1 LEHFY
6 IDWEYNMNP
15 DDLILLETNRNRHAI
30 SRNLTIAAV
39 LVILLVAVV
48 AGAAYYSSVKSTTSS
63 TTSSSATGTAQVP
76 PSITYEAGETPQF
89 LDPAVSYYSYDYNIM
104 QNIYEPLLW
113 YNQANATDIIPWLA
127 SSYSGNTAG
136 TQYNFTLRT
145 GINFAD
151 GEQLN
156 SSAVWFNLNRAL
168 INDGSTPVGHG
179 TQSAWLIQQLSNQSL
194 STFFGGAQT
203 YGVSYVNEWLAQDFV
218 QVTGQYTFNI
228 NVENPNAAFP
238 FLFAN
243 PIVDQL
249 APGYVET
256 HDLALWTASSAGY
269 TLPYPTLSGNFTQK
283 AMQYFDDLSSTCNT
297 GSTPAGCGGTYLNIS
312 ANGSMA
318 GTGPYTMTSDDAS
331 TSVITLQ
338 ANPSYW
344 GGPYQYMT
352 PAGAKI
358 DAQIK
363 TVVFKYV
370 ADQTTREID
379 LQNAAKSGQAMA
391 IDVEGTNLYDVAAKG
406 PWLANGTLESS
417 IQGVSLYGPYPFLST
432 LFDPFGTNV
441 TSPLTGAYYSFQ
453 PFADQRIRLAF
464 SDAVNMTEELIANN
478 DNLGKVADNVVPPGL
493 PPAGVY
499 NASITPAYSYNPD
512 ESASL
517 LIAAMQN
524 PITSFNFVN
533 GTKAP
538 AGLFDNSFGCTSFDS
553 AGVCANPITQTVPL
567 VYGSGDTAD
576 EAIFNDMAG
585 TINNISTTYNL
596 GLNVVVQPLP
606 TGQMITEAFSQPTH
620 LYLYALGWIDDYP
633 WVLDFTGNM
642 LAYPGTYPGTA
653 GMNFAAM
660 NKLYQESLNAS
671 ASDNI
676 PALIQYSDQMNA
688 LSNQE
693 VMYLWTFNVVNF
705 VTMTSNVQG
714 LYWNTSLG
722 SAAGNGVGPEYFATL
737 Y

>member
-1 LEHFY
+1 
-6 IDWEYNMNP
+6 MVAVA
-15 DDLILLETNRNRHAI
+15 AI
-30 SRNLTIAAV
+30 VVVLVIAAV
-39 LVILLVAVV
+39 AAVALS
-48 AGAAYYSSVKSTTSS
+48 AKSTNSSTTTSS
-63 TTSSSATGTAQVP
+63 TTGSSSSSGTSSTSTGTGTGQVP
-76 PSITYEAGETPQF
+76 GTLTYEAGETLQYI
-89 LDPAVSYYSYDYNIM
+89 DPAVSYYSYDYNIM
-104 QNIYEPLLW
+104 QNVYEPILW
-113 YNQANATDIIPWLA
+113 YNSSCSSCVIPWLA
-127 SSYSGNTAG
+127 SSYTNNTKG
-136 TQYNFTLRT
+136 TQYTFTLRS
-145 GINFAD
+145 GISFAD

-156 SSAVWFNLNRAL
+156 SSVVWFNLNRAL
-168 INDGSTPVGHG
+168 ILDGSTPVGHG

-203 YGVSYVNEWLAQDFV
+203 YGKAYVSEWLAQNFV
-218 QVTGQYTFNI
+218 QTTGLLTFNV

-238 FLFAN
+238 YLFSN

-249 APGYVET
+249 APGFVEQ

-269 TLPYPTLSGNFTQK
+269 TLPFPTLSGNFTTK
-283 AMQYFDDLSSTCNT
+283 AIQYFDDMSATCNAGSTPSGCGATYLNTSTT
-297 GSTPAGCGGTYLNIS
+297 GST
-312 ANGSMA
+312 A
-318 GTGPYTMTSDDAS
+318 GTGPYTITSDDLS
-331 TSVITLQ
+331 TSTVTLT
-338 ANPSYW
+338 ANPKYW
-344 GGPYQYMT
+344 GGPYQF
-352 PAGAKI
+352 GSGQKI
-358 DAQIK
+358 EAQIK
-363 TVVFKYV
+363 TVIFKYV

-379 LQNAAKSGQAMA
+379 LQNAAKSGQAMT
-391 IDVEGTNLYDVAAKG
+391 IDVEGTNLYDVASKSD
-406 PWLANGTLESS
+406 WLSSTPTLNST

-464 SDAVNMTEELIANN
+464 ADAVNMTQELISNN
-478 DNLGKVADNVVPPGL
+478 DNLGQVAQNVIPPGL

-512 ESASL
+512 MTATL
-517 LIAAMQN
+517 LLQAMQS
-524 PITSFNFVN
+524 PITSFHFVN

-538 AGLFDNSFGCTSFDS
+538 AGLFNNAFGCT
-553 AGVCANPITQTVPL
+553 ALTNGVCKNPIAQTVTL

-576 EAIFNDMAG
+576 EAIMNDMA
-585 TINNISTTYNL
+585 TVLNNVSSTYNM
-596 GLNVVVQPLP
+596 GLTVAVQPLE

-653 GMNFAAM
+653 GMNFPAM
-660 NKLYQESLNAS
+660 TALYQDSLNAS
-671 ASDNI
+671 ATGNTA
-676 PALIQYSDQMNA
+676 ALIKYSDEMNA
-688 LSNQE
+688 LSNKE

-705 VTMTSNVQG
+705 VTMTSNVHG
-714 LYWNTSLG
+714 LYWNNNLG

>member
-1 LEHFY
+1 
-6 IDWEYNMNP
+6 M
-15 DDLILLETNRNRHAI
+15 ETNRNRHAV
-30 SRNLTIAAV
+30 SRNLTIGIV
-39 LVILLVAVV
+39 VVILLVAVV
-48 AGAAYYSSVKSTTSS
+48 AGVAYYSSKGSSTTSS
-63 TTSSSATGTAQVP
+63 TNTSSTSTGTGAVP
-76 PSITYEAGETPQF
+76 TSITYEAAETAQY
-89 LDPAVSYYSYDYNIM
+89 LDPAVSYFSYDYNVM
-104 QNIYEPLLW
+104 QNVYEPILW
-113 YNQANATDIIPWLA
+113 YNSSCATCVIPWLA

-136 TQYNFTLRT
+136 TQYTFTLRN
-145 GINFAD
+145 GISFAN
-151 GEQLN
+151 GEALN
-156 SSAVWFNLNRAL
+156 SSVVWFNLNRAL
-168 INDGSTPVGHG
+168 IDDGSTPVGHG

-194 STFFGGAQT
+194 STFFGGAQK
-203 YGVSYVNEWLAQDFV
+203 YGASYVNEWLAQNFV
-218 QVTGQYTFNI
+218 KVTGQYTFTV

-238 FLFAN
+238 YLFSN

-249 APGYVET
+249 APGYVEQ

-283 AMQYFDDLSSTCNT
+283 AIQYLDDLSATCNA
-297 GSTPAGCGGTYLNIS
+297 GSTPNGCGGTYLNTS
-312 ANGSMA
+312 TNGSMA
-318 GTGPYTMTSDDAS
+318 GTGPYTMTSDDTS
-331 TSVITLQ
+331 TNTITLQ
-338 ANPSYW
+338 ANSNYW
-344 GGPYQYMT
+344 GAPYQF
-352 PAGAKI
+352 GNGQKI
-358 DAQIK
+358 EAQIK

-379 LQNAAKSGQAMA
+379 LQNAAKSGTAMT
-391 IDVEGTNLYDVAAKG
+391 IDVEGTNLYDVASKSA
-406 PWLANGTLESS
+406 WLGSPPSLTSTTN
-417 IQGVSLYGPYPFLST
+417 GVSLYGPYPFLST

-441 TSPLTGAYYSFQ
+441 TSPLTGEYYAFQ

-464 SDAVNMTEELIANN
+464 SDAVNMTQELISNN
-478 DNLGKVADNVVPPGL
+478 DNLGQVADNVVPPGL

-499 NASITPAYSYNPD
+499 NSSITPAYSFNTN
-512 ESASL
+512 ESATL
-517 LIAAMQN
+517 LLQAMEH

-538 AGLFDNSFGCTSFDS
+538 AGLFDNSFGCTSLNS
-553 AGVCANPITQTVPL
+553 KGVCDNPVTQTIPL

-576 EAIFNDMAG
+576 EAIFNDIAG
-585 TINNISTTYNL
+585 AINTISTTYNL

-642 LAYPGTYPGTA
+642 LAYPGTYPGTS

-660 NKLYQESLNAS
+660 NTLYQDSLNAS
-671 ASDNI
+671 ATNNL
-676 PALIQYSDQMNA
+676 PALIKYSNEMNA
-688 LSNQE
+688 LSNKE